1 VRGADTYDVYV
12 TSNGTVRVL
21 DFNPWGGAT
30 LPLLFTWD
38 ELARLDGTQLLRGAF
53 HAWRAGLTRG
63 CGADADTVDDEFP
76 VVRVVESPQGIRPGL
91 RTGVPLELYDT
102 SAGSALQDFIS
113 RHRNDA
119 APGGAD
125 DA

>member
-1 VRGADTYDVYV
+1 MHLCACAC
-12 TSNGTVRVL
+12 SN
-21 DFNPWGGAT
+21 
-30 LPLLFTWD
+30 
-38 ELARLDGTQLLRGAF
+38 LAAIISE
-53 HAWRAGLTRG
+53 AES
-63 CGADADTVDDEFP
+63 CDDEFP

-113 RHRNDA
+113 RHRDDA

-125 DA
+125 DDA

>member
-1 VRGADTYDVYV
+1 M

-38 ELARLDGTQLLRGAF
+38 ELVRLDGAALRRAF
-53 HAWRAGLTRG
+53 CACA
-63 CGADADTVDDEFP
+63 CADARSASSEAESCDDEFP
-76 VVRVVESPQGIRPGL
+76 VVRVVDSPQGIRPGL

-102 SAGSALQDFIS
+102 SAGSALQDFIA
-113 RHRNDA
+113 RHRDEA

-125 DA
+125 DDA